1 MSAAESQNQSQGQS
15 LDANTHFV
23 FENKVFQVEG
33 CYFSMTEGAREVI
46 LNIPMGDITGS
57 LKLASLCAEFGIE
70 KGSNDDI
77 LLNLVKRGIPYVRQ
91 IRPNDVIPSE
101 VLDGSASW
109 QIDNRHASLAMT
121 RLSMRLVNWLT
132 GSDMD
137 TMDPVAVLAI
147 AEDKE
152 MAERVNQGLEK
163 AANIIKKKKE
173 EVIVRFENL
182 AKELAYIEALR
193 DYYLGIYQ
201 LFGRLKQFQAIYS
214 DDANLV
220 QEIERMRQLMKPP
233 VGKVRDT
240 FERIDLATM
249 EVLPLIK
256 SYEAK
261 ITLIRTTRDEL
272 HLETTIWQ
280 DLMLIW
286 EGVPDYRSD
295 EAKIAL
301 QNTYKFLAKNF
312 TVSHSW

>member
-1 MSAAESQNQSQGQS
+1 MSAAEPKGQS

-33 CYFSMTEGAREVI
+33 CYFSMTEGTRDVI
-46 LNIPMGDITGS
+46 LNIPMGEITGS
-57 LKLASLCAEFGIE
+57 IKLESLCAEFGIQ
-70 KGSNDDI
+70 KGSNDDT

-91 IRPNDVIPSE
+91 IRPNDIIPSE

-109 QIDNRHASLAMT
+109 QIDPSHAALAMS
-121 RLSMRLVNWLT
+121 RLSLRLVNWLT

-137 TMDPVAVLAI
+137 AMDPAAVLALS
-147 AEDKE
+147 EDKE

-163 AANIIKKKKE
+163 AANIINKKKE
-173 EVIVRFENL
+173 EVIIRFENL

-193 DYYLGIYQ
+193 DYYEGIYK
-201 LFGRLKQFQAIYS
+201 LFARLRNFQKLYS
-214 DDANLV
+214 EDANFV

-233 VGKVRDT
+233 VEKVKET
-240 FERIDLATM
+240 FDNIDLGTL

-261 ITLIRTTRDEL
+261 ISLIRSTRDDL

-280 DLMLIW
+280 DLNAIW
-286 EGVPDYRSD
+286 EDVPDARCDSS
-295 EAKIAL
+295 KIAL

>member
-33 CYFSMTEGAREVI
+33 CYFSLTEGSREVI
-46 LNIPMGDITGS
+46 LNIPMGDIIGS

-70 KGSNDDI
+70 KGYNDDV

-137 TMDPVAVLAI
+137 TMDPAAVLAI

-163 AANIIKKKKE
+163 ASNIIKKKKE

-201 LFGRLKQFQAIYS
+201 LFGRLKKFQAIYS

-233 VGKVRDT
+233 VGKVRET

-280 DLMLIW
+280 DLKLIW
-286 EGVPDYRSD
+286 DGVPDYRSD